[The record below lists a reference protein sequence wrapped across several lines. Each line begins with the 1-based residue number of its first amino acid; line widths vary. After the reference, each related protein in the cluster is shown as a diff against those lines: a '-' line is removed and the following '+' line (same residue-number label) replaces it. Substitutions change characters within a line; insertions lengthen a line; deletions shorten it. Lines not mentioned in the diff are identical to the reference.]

1 MQGPRHTSY
10 YFPRKGQCPL
20 TQDLLPKVYIIS
32 RVIIKS
38 FMIDPHGWIMVRPP
52 GDWPDALTTITCFCF
67 MIHDDDYLM
76 LSYSRIPSSSMPL
89 TFASKQI
96 QKLRNQ
102 KYHCDSLA
110 RGWSRASKW
119 RGCFWAAKGEER
131 TEPEPSISQA
141 HSKGIVNK

>member
-76 LSYSRIPSSSMPL
+76 LSYSRIDHLNTASLLGRANLPKMQRRHRNSVSKRISLSL
-89 TFASKQI
+89 TLFTYFSPWD
-96 QKLRNQ
+96 
-102 KYHCDSLA
+102 HTDS
-110 RGWSRASKW
+110 
-119 RGCFWAAKGEER
+119 
-131 TEPEPSISQA
+131 
-141 HSKGIVNK
+141 